1 MGHMDNEQVGPQSMW
16 DLLVASGRRHSFS
29 ILFYSMPSFM
39 DILSHMVR
47 EAEKTQDLQ
56 LAS

>member
-1 MGHMDNEQVGPQSMW
+1 MDNEQVGPQSMW